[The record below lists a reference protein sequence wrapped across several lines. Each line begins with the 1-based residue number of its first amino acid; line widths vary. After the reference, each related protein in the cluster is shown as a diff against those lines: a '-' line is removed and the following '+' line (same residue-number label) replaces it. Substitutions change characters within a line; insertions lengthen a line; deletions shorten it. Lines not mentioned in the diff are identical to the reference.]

1 MLLVRILGLL
11 VAVALGACVLMYM
24 LTSERKYLHFAWLT
38 FKYALFLV
46 VLMLL
51 LLFGERLL
59 VAV

>member
-1 MLLVRILGLL
+1 MLLVRILGLV
-11 VAVALGACVLMYM
+11 VAVALGACMLMYM
-24 LTSERKYLHFAWLT
+24 LSGERRYLLFAWVT